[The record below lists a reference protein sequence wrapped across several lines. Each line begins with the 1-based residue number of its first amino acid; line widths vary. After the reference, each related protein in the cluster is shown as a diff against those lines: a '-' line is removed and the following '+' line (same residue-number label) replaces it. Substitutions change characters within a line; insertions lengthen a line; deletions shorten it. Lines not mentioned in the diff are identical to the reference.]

1 MNIKLG
7 RCRLTILLKERKRTA
22 RWLAER
28 TGMSEQRISD
38 YSNNRKSMSLVTAKC
53 VSLALDCQI
62 DDLYTWE

>member
-7 RCRLTILLKERKRTA
+7 RCRLTILLKERKKTA

-38 YSNNRKSMSLVTAKC
+38 YSNNRKSMSLVTAKSI
-53 VSLALDCQI
+53 SLALDCQI
-62 DDLYTWE
+62 DDLYSWE